1 MAQIN
6 SDEQIREAARAW
18 LLLLS
23 LEEPSAEDRRKF
35 HAWCQ
40 ESPRHK
46 AAYARAESI
55 WQDSAMLQDLAS
67 LAPLPP
73 ERRNG
78 LAANMRRW
86 VDVMGAAVS
95 RPAYLATGIAVAAA
109 LMISLMLPEAPSSGV
124 GGPLRYATGS
134 GEMRDISLADGS
146 KVTLGPK
153 SSIEVAFD
161 KDVRHVALTSGEA
174 FFAVE
179 KNPRRPFIVAVGD
192 KRVRVVGTKF
202 DVRRGVAEMHV
213 SVLEGTVEVSRLPQ
227 NSSRIMDEI
236 KLKFSPA
243 GNPQAEKKIL
253 KAGQQVTARMQG
265 AIEAPQRV
273 EASEPGAWR
282 KGQFVYVDTALREI
296 VADANRYSSRRIE
309 IADSETGDLIVSVAC
324 RTNQVD
330 SMLESLARSLPIE
343 VEHLS
348 ADHTIL
354 RIKKADI

>member
-23 LEEPSAEDRRKF
+23 LEEPSAEDHRKF

-40 ESPRHK
+40 EDPRHK
-46 AAYARAESI
+46 AAYARAEGI
-55 WQDSAMLQDLAS
+55 WQDSATLQDLAS

-78 LAANMRRW
+78 LAANIRRW

-109 LMISLMLPEAPSSGV
+109 LIIAFMTPDVIPSFSV
-124 GGPLRYATGS
+124 DGPLRYATEA
-134 GEMRDISLADGS
+134 GEMRDIALADGS
-146 KVTLGPK
+146 QVTLGPK

-161 KDVRHVALTSGEA
+161 KDTRHVALTSGEA

-179 KNPRRPFIVAVGD
+179 KNPQRPFIVAVGD

-202 DVRRGVAEMHV
+202 DVRRGVDEMHV
-213 SVLEGTVEVSRLPQ
+213 AVLEGTVEVSR
-227 NSSRIMDEI
+227 SARIMDEI
-236 KLKFSPA
+236 KLKLVPGSRH
-243 GNPQAEKKIL
+243 GAEKKIL
-253 KAGQQVTARMQG
+253 KAGQQVTALMQG
-265 AIEAPQRV
+265 AIETPQQV
-273 EASEPGAWR
+273 EASKPGAWR
-282 KGQFVYVDTALREI
+282 NGQFVYVDTALREI
-296 VADANRYSSRRIE
+296 VADANRYSTRRIE
-309 IADSETGDLIVSVAC
+309 IADSETGDMIVSVAC

-330 SMLESLARSLPIE
+330 SMLDSLARSLPIE

-348 ADHTIL
+348 AEHTIL
-354 RIKKADI
+354 RAKKADM